1 MSRLRIAHDCVAGP
15 QATPFAKGQLE
26 IRILRTK
33 SLGPRLDIWL
43 MNASHKLRFGVYH
56 SRLLRLQV
64 SFHCIFCLASEGE
77 VTSPTTVI
85 ISREI
90 MLEAGRITVEF
101 SSAPNIQLELEL
113 HRSALSLLCHGRG
126 LLHVGVTRYDHR
138 RRNWSGWSGH
148 GQTILSRI

>member
-1 MSRLRIAHDCVAGP
+1 MSGSRIAPDCVAGP

-33 SLGPRLDIWL
+33 SLGLRPRLDIRL
-43 MNASHKLRFGVYH
+43 MNASRFGVYH

-90 MLEAGRITVEF
+90 MLEAGKITVAF
-101 SSAPNIQLELEL
+101 SSAPNIQLKLKL
-113 HRSALSLLCHGRG
+113 RRSAVSLLCHARG
-126 LLHVGVTRYDHR
+126 LLHV
-138 RRNWSGWSGH
+138 
-148 GQTILSRI
+148 